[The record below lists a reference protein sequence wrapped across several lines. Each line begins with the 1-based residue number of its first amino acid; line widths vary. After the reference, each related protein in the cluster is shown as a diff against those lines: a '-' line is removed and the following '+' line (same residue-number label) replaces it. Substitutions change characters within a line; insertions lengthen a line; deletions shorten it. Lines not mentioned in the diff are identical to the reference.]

1 MIITQFS
8 AVTVEYALWN
18 TSSGK
23 ICGGE
28 QSACKSD
35 S

>member
-8 AVTVEYALWN
+8 AATAEYALWN
-18 TSSGK
+18 TSSG
-23 ICGGE
+23 GE
-28 QSACKSD
+28 QSACKND